1 MNIVPCLVFVMIKV
15 GMFFVMAS
23 VELCL
28 GSGLIYCDYNN
39 ILDVPAEAISM
50 AVCVS
55 VCKLFLSKC
64 QKCQNHMDECKNHT
78 HE

>member
-1 MNIVPCLVFVMIKV
+1 MMKA
-15 GMFFVMAS
+15 GMFFVMGS
-23 VELCL
+23 VALFLE
-28 GSGLIYCDYNN
+28 SGLIYCDYDYNN

-64 QKCQNHMDECKNHT
+64 QKSQNHMDEYENHT